1 MTRVYVGRGTFR
13 VTVRAKRMRERLASI
28 DGVRIEGERVYYP
41 GWLDGSVRR
50 IIEGP
55 RRPWR
60 RIAPVAAAQTAL
72 KL

>member
-13 VTVRAKRMRERLASI
+13 VTVRAKRARERLASI
-28 DGVRIEGERVYYP
+28 EGVRVEGERVYYP

-50 IIEGP
+50 ILDGP

-60 RIAPVAAAQTAL
+60 RISETASAQTAL
-72 KL
+72 KI